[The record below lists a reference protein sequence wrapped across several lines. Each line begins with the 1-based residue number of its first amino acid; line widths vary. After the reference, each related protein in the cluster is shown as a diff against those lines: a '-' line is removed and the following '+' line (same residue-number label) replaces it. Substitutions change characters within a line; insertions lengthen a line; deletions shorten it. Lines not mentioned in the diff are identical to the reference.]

1 MSSFLLLNLLLLI
14 QPAFQVSDSDSFLIY
29 NENLKLCI
37 QSQKSGSIVVDN
49 CDKDNEWQHFKWV
62 SDDQILNMAVKLC
75 LAVPSKSNLVA
86 LTLSPCNETTELQK
100 WECRNES
107 LLALEQGDL
116 FLNPEGGLKS
126 HAMLSKEVTNK
137 STWKIY
143 ETKDSLCSKAY
154 EVLTMLTD
162 DEFFWTRNHWTG
174 NLYQINSR
182 SALTWYQARKSCQ
195 QQNADLLSI
204 TSLHEQ
210 AYLTGLINSMTAA
223 YWIGLIRIDAESGWQ
238 WIGDHPFRYL
248 NWAPGSPSPETE
260 KLCGSMLS
268 NNGNWENDKCHQKLG
283 YICKKE
289 NSSLDVSFI
298 PSDGSKPVKCPDGW
312 AAFAG
317 HCYCL
322 KRDLKTWKNALWSC
336 REEDGDLISIHS
348 IQEYSFVISQ
358 LGYQSTDLLWIGLN
372 DQKIPKYYEW
382 SDGSAVRLT
391 KWQKGKPAH
400 INDEQSACVVM
411 NGESGYWADYF
422 CEEELGYICKRE
434 PLGFLPEEPENIDP
448 NCKKGWK
455 RHGPYC
461 YFISQTSATFSEAN
475 TFCDTNKGSLA
486 SVEHRYEQAY
496 LTSLVGLRSEKY
508 FWIGLSD
515 VKQRGAF
522 KWINRDNVLFTHW
535 NSAMPGQQS
544 GCVAMRTG
552 TAAGLWDV
560 MNCKEKAAFICK
572 QWAEGVTTTPA
583 PSTIPPPPCPGGWF
597 QSPYRSVCF
606 KAYTRNLLT
615 WFEAQDFCR
624 AIGGDLASANSEEK
638 LQLYRQ
644 FREHCWVGLIKL
656 EPDKGFTWS
665 DGFPVDFTPNMHFSR
680 HVRDEGCIAAFA
692 DYRQLELAPCENL
705 LCWICQIKR
714 GAQLKPEPRS
724 DIEYSFRIIENGWIE
739 YKGTEYY
746 FSNEYTPAERAREFC
761 KKHGGDLT
769 VIESKSEWR
778 FLWRYIKYYGS
789 DFNFYNYN
797 YYYNDYYYIGL
808 ILGRDRKFSWLDG
821 TPVTFAIWAPNQ
833 PSFSNDDETCVSIY
847 RETGLWHDINCGA
860 KNRFICERHN
870 SSVHSTAAPTMPAPV
885 GGCADGWLFFD
896 KKCFQLFGLK
906 EERKSWSDARTA
918 CRNLGGNLATIP
930 NKATQAF
937 FIVHLES
944 ASTDPWIGLNDI
956 NTENSFLW
964 TDGSGVY
971 YTNWASGFPDY
982 GEDCVFMM
990 KGSGNS
996 AGKWRDGPCSAR
1008 KSYICQRNSDP
1019 ALPYFETTIP
1029 ASGYF
1034 HFGNSSYFFI
1044 GTKMTWGEAR
1054 KKCNSEQAELA
1065 SIWNPYIQ
1073 SFLWLK
1079 VLKYE
1084 EPVWIGLT
1092 SNTNGERYTWINNRR
1107 LMYTNW
1113 APEEPKQK
1121 IACVFMDL
1129 EGHWKTGTC
1138 NETYLFICEQHH
1150 GAFPTE
1156 APQLPGRCPPPPM
1169 EDGRAWVPFRAHC
1182 YKFYPDRELWW
1193 QAAFRCSYFGGT
1205 LASIEDSAELDF
1217 LLEYTRLFDHKEF
1230 WIGLFKN
1237 IDGEWMWK
1245 DKTQV
1250 GFVNWRG
1257 EGPGFNPQAFHD
1269 QKCIAM
1275 NSDDGKWLDTGCRQS
1290 MPFICKTPKI
1300 NDETTKAPTNST
1312 VQEDVSASAH
1322 GKYLKVVLPV
1332 IFILI
1337 SAGIIACIFYRRR
1350 RRSGQL

>member
-1 MSSFLLLNLLLLI
+1 MSSLWLLNLLLLI

-37 QSQKSGSIVVDN
+37 QSQKSGSIIVDN
-49 CDKDNEWQHFKWV
+49 CDEDNEWQHFKWV
-62 SDDQILNMAVKLC
+62 SDDQVLNMGVKLC

-86 LTLSPCNETTELQK
+86 LTLSPCNETSELQK

-116 FLNPEGGLKS
+116 FLNPEGGQKS
-126 HAMLSKEVTNK
+126 RLILSKVATSK

-143 ETKDSLCSKAY
+143 GTKDSLCSKAY
-154 EVLTMLTD
+154 EALYTLEGNSFGAPCMFPFKYRNELYAQCIRDNDEHGRLWCGTTADVDRDSLTGYCPVKD
-162 DEFFWTRNHWTG
+162 DEFFWTKNHWTG

-182 SALTWYQARKSCQ
+182 SALTWYQARKSCR
-195 QQNADLLSI
+195 QQNAELLSI

-210 AYLTGLINSMTAA
+210 AYLTVISSNNILLHNQ
-223 YWIGLIRIDAESGWQ
+223 YW
-238 WIGDHPFRYL
+238 
-248 NWAPGSPSPETE
+248 SPSPETE

-298 PSDGSKPVKCPDGW
+298 PSDGLKPIKCPDGW

-348 IQEYSFVISQ
+348 IEEYSFVISQ

-382 SDGSAVRLT
+382 SDGSTVRLT

-400 INDEQSACVVM
+400 INDEQSACVIM

-422 CEEELGYICKRE
+422 CEEELGFICKRE
-434 PLGFLPEEPENIDP
+434 PLGFLPEEPENADP

-455 RHGPYC
+455 RHGSYC
-461 YFISQTSATFSEAN
+461 YLISQTSATFSEAN
-475 TFCDTNKGSLA
+475 TFCETNKGSLA
-486 SVEHRYEQAY
+486 SVENRYEQAF
-496 LTSLVGLRSEKY
+496 LTSLIGLRSEKY

-515 VKQRGAF
+515 VQQQGTF
-522 KWINRDNVLFTHW
+522 KWINRDNVLFTDW
-535 NSAMPGQQS
+535 NSGMPGEQS

-560 MNCKEKAAFICK
+560 VNCKEKAAFICK
-572 QWAEGVTTTPA
+572 KWAETMTTTPA
-583 PSTIPPPPCPGGWF
+583 PSTIPPPPCPEGWL

-606 KAYTRNLLT
+606 KVGILNMLT
-615 WFEAQDFCR
+615 WFEARDFCR

-638 LQLYRQ
+638 FGLYHQ
-644 FREHCWVGLIKL
+644 FRRNCWVGLIKL

-665 DGFPVDFTPNMHFSR
+665 DGFPVSMLIR
-680 HVRDEGCIAAFA
+680 
-692 DYRQLELAPCENL
+692 
-705 LCWICQIKR
+705 
-714 GAQLKPEPRS
+714 
-724 DIEYSFRIIENGWIE
+724 IEDGWIE
-739 YKGTEYY
+739 YKGKEYY
-746 FSNEYTPAERAREFC
+746 FSNEQTSLERAREFC

-769 VIESKSEWR
+769 VIESRSEWQ
-778 FLWRYIKYYGS
+778 FVWRYSKCYGS
-789 DFNFYNYN
+789 A
-797 YYYNDYYYIGL
+797 YYIGL
-808 ILGRDRKFSWLDG
+808 ILGLDRKFSWLDG
-821 TPVTFAIWAPNQ
+821 TPVTFAMWAPNE
-833 PSFSNDDETCVSIY
+833 PNFSNDEETCVYMNRDS
-847 RETGLWHDINCGA
+847 GLWYDINCGT

-870 SSVHSTAAPTMPAPV
+870 SSVRSTPAPTTPAPV

-896 KKCFQLFGLK
+896 KKCFQFFGLNE
-906 EERKSWSDARTA
+906 EERKNWSDARTA

-937 FIVHLES
+937 FMVHLES
-944 ASTDPWIGLNDI
+944 ASIDPWIGLNDI
-956 NTENSFLW
+956 IREESFLW
-964 TDGSGVY
+964 TDGSEVY
-971 YTNWASGFPDY
+971 YTNWASGFPSY
-982 GEDCVFMM
+982 GDCVFII
-990 KGSGNS
+990 KRTGNS
-996 AGKWRDGPCSAR
+996 GGKWRDGPCSAR

-1044 GTKMTWGEAR
+1044 GNKMTWEDAR
-1054 KKCNSEQAELA
+1054 KKCNSEQSELA
-1065 SIWNPYIQ
+1065 SIWNPYIE

-1079 VLKYE
+1079 VLKYG

-1092 SNTNGERYTWINNRR
+1092 SNTVRTCNQYTWINNRR

-1113 APEEPKQK
+1113 APEEPKHK

-1138 NETYLFICEQHH
+1138 NETYLFIC
-1150 GAFPTE
+1150 AFPTE
-1156 APQLPGRCPPPPM
+1156 APQLPGKCPPPP
-1169 EDGRAWVPFRAHC
+1169 EDDGRAWVPFRAHC
-1182 YKFYPDRELWW
+1182 YKFYPAWEPWW
-1193 QAAFRCSYFGGT
+1193 QTAFRCSYFGECHFEKGIV
-1205 LASIEDSAELDF
+1205 LQMRMVGRKMVQPMALHSAIQQG
-1217 LLEYTRLFDHKEF
+1217 KF

-1257 EGPGFNPQAFHD
+1257 EEPAFNPQAFRD

-1275 NSDDGKWLDTGCRQS
+1275 NSNDGKWLATNCRDYMS
-1290 MPFICKTPKI
+1290 FICKTPKSKQKPHI
-1300 NDETTKAPTNST
+1300 WLVKNGLLTNTSKARFMCFSI
-1312 VQEDVSASAH
+1312 Q
-1322 GKYLKVVLPV
+1322 
-1332 IFILI
+1332 
-1337 SAGIIACIFYRRR
+1337 
-1350 RRSGQL
+1350 Q

>member
-1 MSSFLLLNLLLLI
+1 MSSLWLLNLLLLI

-37 QSQKSGSIVVDN
+37 QSQKSGSIIVDN
-49 CDKDNEWQHFKWV
+49 CDEDNEWQHFKWV
-62 SDDQILNMAVKLC
+62 SDDQVLNMGVKLC

-86 LTLSPCNETTELQK
+86 LTLSPCNETSELQK

-116 FLNPEGGLKS
+116 FLNPEGGQKS
-126 HAMLSKEVTNK
+126 RLILSKVATSK

-143 ETKDSLCSKAY
+143 GTKDSLCSKAY
-154 EVLTMLTD
+154 EALYTLEGNSFGAPCMFPFKYRNELYAQCIRDNDEHGRLWCGTTADVDRDSLTGYCPVKD
-162 DEFFWTRNHWTG
+162 DEFFWTKNHWTG

-182 SALTWYQARKSCQ
+182 SALTWYQARKSCR
-195 QQNADLLSI
+195 QQNAELLSI

-223 YWIGLIRIDAESGWQ
+223 YWIGLISFDAESGWQ
-238 WIGDHPFRYL
+238 WVGDRPFRYL

-298 PSDGSKPVKCPDGW
+298 PSDGLKPIKCPDGW

-348 IQEYSFVISQ
+348 IEEYSFVISQ

-382 SDGSAVRLT
+382 SDGSTVRLT

-400 INDEQSACVVM
+400 INDEQSACVIM

-422 CEEELGYICKRE
+422 CEEELGFICKRE
-434 PLGFLPEEPENIDP
+434 PLGFLPEEPENADP

-455 RHGPYC
+455 RHGSYC
-461 YFISQTSATFSEAN
+461 YLISQTSATFSEAN
-475 TFCDTNKGSLA
+475 TFCETNKGSLA
-486 SVEHRYEQAY
+486 SVENRYEQAF
-496 LTSLVGLRSEKY
+496 LTSLIGLRSEKY

-515 VKQRGAF
+515 VQQQGTF
-522 KWINRDNVLFTHW
+522 KWINRDNVLFTDW
-535 NSAMPGQQS
+535 NSGMPGEQS

-560 MNCKEKAAFICK
+560 VNCKEKAAFICK
-572 QWAEGVTTTPA
+572 KWAETMTTTPA
-583 PSTIPPPPCPGGWF
+583 PSTIPPPPCPEGWL

-606 KAYTRNLLT
+606 KAYTSNMLT
-615 WFEAQDFCR
+615 WFEARDFCR

-638 LQLYRQ
+638 FGLYHQ
-644 FREHCWVGLIKL
+644 FRRNCWVGLIKL

-665 DGFPVDFTPNMHFSR
+665 DGFPQVDYEPYLYSSR
-680 HVRDEGCIAAFA
+680 HVRDEGCVAAYIRFMG
-692 DYRQLELAPCENL
+692 LALSSCENVF
-705 LCWICQIKR
+705 CWICQIKR

-724 DIEYSFRIIENGWIE
+724 DIEYLFRRIEDGWIE
-739 YKGTEYY
+739 YKGKEYY
-746 FSNEYTPAERAREFC
+746 FSNEQTSLERAREFC

-769 VIESKSEWR
+769 VIESRSEWQ
-778 FLWRYIKYYGS
+778 FVWRYSKCYGS
-789 DFNFYNYN
+789 A
-797 YYYNDYYYIGL
+797 YYIGL
-808 ILGRDRKFSWLDG
+808 ILGLDRKFSWLDG
-821 TPVTFAIWAPNQ
+821 TPVTFAMWAPNE
-833 PSFSNDDETCVSIY
+833 PNFSNDEETCVYMNRDS
-847 RETGLWHDINCGA
+847 GLWYDINCGT

-870 SSVHSTAAPTMPAPV
+870 SSVRSTPAPTTPAPV

-896 KKCFQLFGLK
+896 KKCFQFFGLNE
-906 EERKSWSDARTA
+906 EERKNWSDARTA

-937 FIVHLES
+937 FMVHLES
-944 ASTDPWIGLNDI
+944 ASIDPWIGLNDI
-956 NTENSFLW
+956 IREESFLW
-964 TDGSGVY
+964 TDGSEVY
-971 YTNWASGFPDY
+971 YTNWASGFPSY
-982 GEDCVFMM
+982 GDCVFII
-990 KGSGNS
+990 KRTGNS
-996 AGKWRDGPCSAR
+996 GGKWRDGPCSAR

-1044 GTKMTWGEAR
+1044 GNKMTWEDAR
-1054 KKCNSEQAELA
+1054 KKCNSEQSELA
-1065 SIWNPYIQ
+1065 SIWNPYIE

-1079 VLKYE
+1079 VLKYG

-1092 SNTNGERYTWINNRR
+1092 SNTNGEQYTWINNRR

-1113 APEEPKQK
+1113 APEEPKHK

-1156 APQLPGRCPPPPM
+1156 APQLPGKCPPPP
-1169 EDGRAWVPFRAHC
+1169 EDDGRAWVPFRAHC
-1182 YKFYPDRELWW
+1182 YKFYPAWEPWW
-1193 QAAFRCSYFGGT
+1193 QTAFRCSYFGGT
-1205 LASIEDSAELDF
+1205 LASIEDLAELDF
-1217 LLEYTRLFDHKEF
+1217 LLEYTRQFNKENF
-1230 WIGLFKN
+1230 GL
-1237 IDGEWMWK
+1237 D
-1245 DKTQV
+1245 
-1250 GFVNWRG
+1250 
-1257 EGPGFNPQAFHD
+1257 
-1269 QKCIAM
+1269 C
-1275 NSDDGKWLDTGCRQS
+1275 S
-1290 MPFICKTPKI
+1290 KI
-1300 NDETTKAPTNST
+1300 
-1312 VQEDVSASAH
+1312 
-1322 GKYLKVVLPV
+1322 
-1332 IFILI
+1332 
-1337 SAGIIACIFYRRR
+1337 
-1350 RRSGQL
+1350 